1 MRLSRTST
9 DRRVEMRDFLGSE
22 AVQRAA
28 RLRRAGRGKRER
40 SPQQEAMTVPASA
53 PAPAPAPEELIAELT
68 FYTKDDGN
76 RRARITV
83 AGCAK
88 VMDISH
94 SGGMEI
100 AIDQN
105 LAKWDLVRLT
115 SFHLRGEGKLVA
127 DLDHVPNGGRSV

>member
-1 MRLSRTST
+1 
-9 DRRVEMRDFLGSE
+9 MRDFLGSE
-22 AVQRAA
+22 AAQRAA

-40 SPQQEAMTVPASA
+40 GSQQQAVDVAVA
-53 PAPAPAPEELIAELT
+53 APAPEELTAELT
-68 FYTKDDGN
+68 FYTRENGD

-83 AGCAK
+83 ASCSK
-88 VMDISH
+88 VMDIAH

-127 DLDHVPNGGRSV
+127 GLDHAPNGGRSL

>member
-1 MRLSRTST
+1 MQISRTGA
-9 DRRVEMRDFLGSE
+9 DRRVAMRDFLGTE
-22 AVQRAA
+22 AAQRAA

-40 SPQQEAMTVPASA
+40 APQQQVADVAVA
-53 PAPAPAPEELIAELT
+53 APEELTAELI
-68 FYTKDDGN
+68 FYTRDDGA

-83 AGCAK
+83 AGCEK
-88 VMDISH
+88 VMDIAH
-94 SGGMEI
+94 AGGMEI

-127 DLDHVPNGGRSV
+127 ALGHAPNGGRAHEQR